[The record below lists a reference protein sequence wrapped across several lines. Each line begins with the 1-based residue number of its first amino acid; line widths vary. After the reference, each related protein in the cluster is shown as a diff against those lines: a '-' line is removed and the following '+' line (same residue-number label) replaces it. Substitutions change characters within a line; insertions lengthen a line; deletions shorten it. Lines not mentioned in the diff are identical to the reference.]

1 MEEECLVYRQMT
13 ETKRICSLRLLLLLT
28 PYLITAFTSN
38 GRHAMYLTP
47 LTGRRGE
54 GRGAIYRLQEYMES
68 MRSHLKSLLIFCVM
82 AMDQISPWKRVLQR
96 PRDQRQ
102 YVPFRAARDM
112 AKPQTPLSGSLI
124 GCRITRKE
132 PSKLQFT
139 TFWLNALI
147 GIEKKNVEAEEK
159 KKLLM

>member
-1 MEEECLVYRQMT
+1 
-13 ETKRICSLRLLLLLT
+13 
-28 PYLITAFTSN
+28 
-38 GRHAMYLTP
+38 
-47 LTGRRGE
+47 
-54 GRGAIYRLQEYMES
+54 
-68 MRSHLKSLLIFCVM
+68 
-82 AMDQISPWKRVLQR
+82 
-96 PRDQRQ
+96 
-102 YVPFRAARDM
+102 M